1 MECDT
6 ANCNTLTKARTTMAF
21 LYEANRV
28 EWKTGDYVV
37 HDSDAKRTDM
47 LMVVIGRS
55 RNGGFRTRYVLPFG
69 LPRSW
74 RRRVWLN
81 TIEALHDPGRFG
93 IELPAHAVASF
104 MIQPS
109 STNPT
114 TTLAQRQVVNR

>member
-6 ANCNTLTKARTTMAF
+6 ANCNTLTKARTTMAL

-55 RNGGFRTRYVLPFG
+55 RAGGFRTRYVFPFG

-81 TIEALHDPGRFG
+81 TIEALHDPRRFG
-93 IELPAHAVASF
+93 IELPTHTVASF
-104 MIQPS
+104 MIHPS
-109 STNPT
+109 STSPT
-114 TTLAQRQVVNR
+114 TILPQRQVVNR

>member
-6 ANCNTLTKARTTMAF
+6 ANCNTLTKARTTMA
-21 LYEANRV
+21 LLHVANRV

-55 RNGGFRTRYVLPFG
+55 RAGGFRTRYVVPFG

-81 TIEALHDPGRFG
+81 IIETLNDPKRFG
-93 IELPAHAVASF
+93 IELPSHTVASF
-104 MIQPS
+104 MTQPS
-109 STNPT
+109 STNPS
-114 TTLAQRQVVNR
+114 TTLPQRQVVNR

>member
-6 ANCNTLTKARTTMAF
+6 ANCNTLTKARTTMAL

-55 RNGGFRTRYVLPFG
+55 RIGGFRTR
-69 LPRSW
+69 
-74 RRRVWLN
+74 
-81 TIEALHDPGRFG
+81 
-93 IELPAHAVASF
+93 
-104 MIQPS
+104 
-109 STNPT
+109 
-114 TTLAQRQVVNR
+114 

>member
-1 MECDT
+1 
-6 ANCNTLTKARTTMAF
+6 MA
-21 LYEANRV
+21 LLHEANRV

-55 RNGGFRTRYVLPFG
+55 RARGFRTRYAFPFG

-81 TIEALHDPGRFG
+81 TIEALHDPRRFG
-93 IELPAHAVASF
+93 IELPGHAVASF
-104 MIQPS
+104 MTNPS
-109 STNPT
+109 ITNPT
-114 TTLAQRQVVNR
+114 TTLPQRQVVNR